1 MQEEMVMQP
10 KIPQGEHKKR
20 NNKKSTQKLN
30 SSRQTSNNG
39 KSPEKKPPYQRET
52 LRLRMIKK
60 FSLIVGTIVGVFL
73 IAGTIAIFAIDGGQ
87 SAFDAAR
94 SELSYVPEEFL
105 RDDTAAEE
113 VPEATEMSAMPLARL
128 KTNFLLVGK
137 DDGDFLT
144 DVILVGSFDRESHQ
158 ITIISIPRDTYT
170 VIPQTRVARMRELGL
185 FPPSN
190 GVMKMNAVNAFGQS
204 TYGIPLLME
213 QLQDLLTIEI
223 HYYIDLDLQGFR
235 NIVDSLGGVY
245 IDVPQRMFYVDPYQ
259 DLTIDLQP
267 GFQALDGETAEGL
280 VRFRTYR
287 DGDLQRINMQ
297 QEFMKALF
305 SQVLERENI
314 IRNAYN
320 VTRTVLGYTETN
332 FSLVDIP
339 RYIRY
344 VDDLCTSKISFYTL
358 PNYPQYI
365 NGISYV
371 IPIEDEIREL
381 VERVFFTFSESIE
394 ETVPEVE
401 EDSVAASSTHS
412 VSATAISSVG
422 KRIQVLNGSMVSG
435 LAGVIQEKLEADGF
449 TVSNI
454 DTFSGSRME
463 ETRITVREAGMG
475 EDLQRYF
482 NDSTIDVV
490 PNMPGNF
497 DIIIITGIGEA

>member
-1 MQEEMVMQP
+1 MVMQP

-20 NNKKSTQKLN
+20 NNRKSTQKLN
-30 SSRQTSNNG
+30 SSKTPYSEKSNG
-39 KSPEKKPPYQRET
+39 KKQSFQHGT

-60 FSLIVGTIVGVFL
+60 FALIVGTIVGIFL
-73 IAGTIAIFAIDGGQ
+73 IAGTIVIFAIDGGQ
-87 SAFDAAR
+87 SAFDVAR
-94 SELSYVPEEFL
+94 GELNELPADFFG
-105 RDDTAAEE
+105 DDTASGEE
-113 VPEATEMSAMPLARL
+113 LPEATEMSAMPLARL

-144 DVILVGSFDRESHQ
+144 DVILVGSFDRESHE
-158 ITIISIPRDTYT
+158 ISIISIPRDTYT

-190 GVMKMNAVNAFGQS
+190 GVMKMNAVNAFGQG

-267 GFQALDGETAEGL
+267 GFQALDGKTAEGL

-320 VTRTVLGYTETN
+320 VARTILGYTETN
-332 FSLVDIP
+332 FSLGDIP

-344 VDDLCTSKISFYTL
+344 IDDLCTSKISFYTL
-358 PNYPQYI
+358 PSYPQYI

-371 IPIEDEIREL
+371 IPIDDEITEL
-381 VERVFFTFSESIE
+381 VERIFFTFTEPVE
-394 ETVPEVE
+394 ETEVVE
-401 EDSVAASSTHS
+401 ESVTASSSTQP
-412 VSATAISSVG
+412 VSANAISSVG
-422 KRIQVLNGSMVSG
+422 KRIQVLNGSNITG
-435 LAGVIQEKLEADGF
+435 FAGVIQEKFESDGL
-449 TVSNI
+449 TVTNI

-497 DIIIITGIGEA
+497 DIIIITGLGEV